1 MKRTMVAV
9 FIGLV
14 GSLLIWTLGTASA
27 LIGTGGF
34 CTDYLPVGAVALM
47 LVIVFGLNPLLSLI
61 SLRMVLNRVQ
71 LALVFGMLLVASVT
85 SDQGLLLPF
94 LFPLANC
101 TQNACEDPAMAELYE
116 KMDAPAA
123 LFPDK
128 LEFGSEPFA
137 ANRLLNGLEPGEQI
151 PWKSWGKPLIAWL
164 GLLVPWWVMMIA
176 IAMIALPQ
184 WRDRERV
191 TFPLLEVQKAISS
204 APATGRRLPGIFR
217 DRLLLTGLGLSFFII
232 MLSRVSAKWPG
243 MFPAIPLSFDMSP
256 YFTEGFVRHL
266 PGWISGRYTVRFVVV
281 GLAFFMQKRVSFSIW
296 SIQLIA
302 GLLIAMVT
310 VYSPPFE
317 WGCLMPMKLGVHF
330 GIAAG
335 VLWLA
340 RSHLAHIGS
349 TFIKGV
355 RTDAERRDRLAA
367 AALLLSLVAM
377 FIWFTWVGVHPGWSV
392 GIILVAFV
400 FGIVYARIVAET
412 GLPIVSSTAYY
423 GNTLIALVP
432 VAWRTAAS
440 MYFAGIMAVFVG
452 YMNRMCAATVVL
464 HALGLDEK
472 AGARKHV
479 RLGVLFLGVLV
490 ASCVIAGATYLV
502 VGYEVGETISGDN
515 IVGWWRG
522 VFPWTAEG
530 ALKAWG
536 SGKILNTKPALAWF
550 ILYGALLAGLMQWLC
565 SFSVK
570 WPFHPLGLLL
580 IATWTGNTVWFS
592 VFVGWL
598 LKTLVMKYGGARNYA
613 RGRSLFLGLILGE
626 VTGITVWTLINAALL
641 ASEGG

>member
-1 MKRTMVAV
+1 MKRTIVAI

-14 GSLLIWTLGTASA
+14 GSLLIWTLGTASQ

-34 CTDYLPVGAVALM
+34 CSDYLPVGAVALM
-47 LVIVFGLNPLLSLI
+47 LLIVLGLNPLLSLV
-61 SLRMVLNRVQ
+61 SARLLLNRVQ
-71 LALVFGMLLVASVT
+71 LALVFGILLVASVT
-85 SDQGLLLPF
+85 PDQGLIRAF
-94 LFPLANC
+94 LFPLASC
-101 TQNACEDPAMAELYE
+101 TQNACEDAAKAELYE

-137 ANRLLNGLEPGEQI
+137 ANRLLNGLEPGEEV
-151 PWKSWGKPLIAWL
+151 PWQSWRKPLIAWL
-164 GLLVPWWVMMIA
+164 GLLVPYWGMMIA
-176 IAMIALPQ
+176 IALIALPQ

-191 TFPLLEVQKAISS
+191 TFPLLEVQRTICSEPS
-204 APATGRRLPGIFR
+204 NGRRLPAIFR
-217 DRLLLTGLGLSFFII
+217 DPLLLMGLGISFFIT
-232 MLSRVSAKWPG
+232 MLSSVDVKWPG
-243 MFPAIPLSFDMSP
+243 IVPAIPLTFDMSP

-266 PGWISGRYTVRFVVV
+266 PGWISGRYQLRFAVV

-296 SIQLIA
+296 SVQLLA

-317 WGCLMPMKLGVHF
+317 WACLMPMKVGVHF

-340 RSHLAHIGS
+340 RSHLAHIAS
-349 TFIKGV
+349 TFVKGV
-355 RTDAERRDRLAA
+355 KTDAERRDRLAA
-367 AALLLSLVAM
+367 SLLLLSLAGM
-377 FIWFTWVGVHPGWSV
+377 FAWFTWVGVHPGWTI

-400 FGIVYARIVAET
+400 FGIVYARVVAET

-423 GNTLIALVP
+423 GLKLIEIVP
-432 VAWRTAAS
+432 VAWRTASS

-452 YMNRMCAATVVL
+452 YMNRMCAAVVVL

-472 AGARKHV
+472 ASPRKQQ
-479 RLGVLFLGVLV
+479 RLGFLFLGVLV
-490 ASCVIAGATYLV
+490 VSFVIAGATYLY
-502 VGYEVGETISGDN
+502 VGYTVGETITGGN

-522 VFPWTAEG
+522 IFPWTAEG
-530 ALKAWG
+530 SLSAWG
-536 SGKILNTKPALAWF
+536 SGKILNTKPELSWF
-550 ILYGALLAGLMQWLC
+550 ILYGAAAAFLMQWLC
-565 SFSVK
+565 AFSVK

-580 IATWTGNTVWFS
+580 IATWTGSAVWFS

-598 LKTLVMKYGGARNYA
+598 LKVLVMKYGGPRVYTRA
-613 RGRSLFLGLILGE
+613 RGIFLGLIVGQ
-626 VTGITVWTLINAALL
+626 VAASAIWTLINALL
-641 ASEGG
+641 LVSEAG

>member
-1 MKRTMVAV
+1 MKRTIVAI

-14 GSLLIWTLGTASA
+14 GSLLIWTLGTASQ
-27 LIGTGGF
+27 LIDTGGF
-34 CTDYLPVGAVALM
+34 CSDYLPVGAVALM
-47 LVIVFGLNPLLSLI
+47 LVIVFGLNPLLSLV
-61 SLRMVLNRVQ
+61 SVRLVLNRVQ

-85 SDQGLLLPF
+85 PDQGLLRAF
-94 LFPLANC
+94 LFPLASC
-101 TQNACEDPAMAELYE
+101 TQNACEDPAKAELYE
-116 KMDAPAA
+116 TMDAPAA

-128 LEFGSEPFA
+128 LEFGREPFA

-164 GLLVPWWVMMIA
+164 GLLVPYWVMMIA

-191 TFPLLEVQKAISS
+191 TFPLLEVQKTICS
-204 APATGRRLPGIFR
+204 APATGRGLPAIFL
-217 DRLLLTGLGLSFFII
+217 DPLLLTGLGLSFFII
-232 MLSRVSAKWPG
+232 MLSRVSGKWPG
-243 MFPAIPLSFDMSP
+243 TFPAVPLSFDMSP

-266 PGWISGRYTVRFVVV
+266 PGWISGRYNLLFSVV
-281 GLAFFMQKRVSFSIW
+281 GLSFFMQKRVSFSIW

-302 GLLIAMVT
+302 GFFIAMVT

-317 WGCLMPMKLGVHF
+317 WGCLMPMKVGVHF
-330 GIAAG
+330 AIAVG

-355 RTDAERRDRLAA
+355 KTDAERRDRLAA

-392 GIILVAFV
+392 GIILVAFL

-412 GLPIVSSTAYY
+412 GLPIVSSTAHY
-423 GNTLIALVP
+423 GNVMIALVP
-432 VAWRTAAS
+432 VAWRTASS

-472 AGARKHV
+472 ADARKQL
-479 RLGVLFLGVLV
+479 RLGGLFLGVLV
-490 ASCVIAGATYLV
+490 ASFVIAGATYLV
-502 VGYEVGETISGDN
+502 VGYEVGETINGGS

-522 VFPWTAEG
+522 IFPWLAEG
-530 ALKAWG
+530 NLSAWG
-536 SGKILNTKPALAWF
+536 SGKILNTKPELGLF
-550 ILYGALLAGLMQWLC
+550 ILYGALLAGLLQWLC

-580 IATWTGNTVWFS
+580 IATWTGNVVWFS

-598 LKTLVMKYGGARNYA
+598 LKMLIMKYGGARTYERA
-613 RGRSLFLGLILGE
+613 RGLFLGLILGE
-626 VTGITVWTLINAALL
+626 VSGIAIWTLINAVLL
-641 ASEGG
+641 ARGAA

>member
-9 FIGLV
+9 FIGLL
-14 GSLLIWTLGTASA
+14 GSLLIWTLGTASQ

-34 CTDYLPVGAVALM
+34 CSDYLPVGAVALM

-61 SLRMVLNRVQ
+61 SLRLVLNRVQ
-71 LALVFGMLLVASVT
+71 LALIFGMLLVASVT
-85 SDQGLLLPF
+85 PDQGLLRAFIL
-94 LFPLANC
+94 PLATS
-101 TQNACEDPAMAELYE
+101 TQNACEDPAKAELYE

-128 LEFGSEPFA
+128 LEFGTEPFA
-137 ANRLLNGLEPGEQI
+137 ANRLLNGLEDGEEI
-151 PWKSWGKPLIAWL
+151 PWNSWGKPLIAWL
-164 GLLVPWWVMMIA
+164 GLLLPWWGMMIA

-204 APATGRRLPGIFR
+204 APATGRGLPGIFR
-217 DRLLLTGLGLSFFII
+217 DPMLLMGLGLSFFIV
-232 MLSRVSAKWPG
+232 MLSRVSGKWPG

-266 PGWISGRYTVRFVVV
+266 PVWITGQYKLRFAIV

-296 SIQLIA
+296 SVQLIA
-302 GLLIAMVT
+302 GLTMATVA

-317 WGCLMPMKLGVHF
+317 YGALAPMNIGVHF
-330 GIAAG
+330 GMAAG

-349 TFIKGV
+349 TFVNGV
-355 RTDAERRDRLAA
+355 KTDAERRDRFAA
-367 AALLLSLVAM
+367 VTLLLSLVGM
-377 FIWFTWVGVHPGWSV
+377 FAWFTWVGVHPGWSLC
-392 GIILVAFV
+392 IILMAFL

-412 GLPIVSSTAYY
+412 GLPVVSSTARY
-423 GNTLIALVP
+423 GMQLIKFVP

-440 MYFAGIMAVFVG
+440 MYFGGIMAVFIG
-452 YMNRMCAATVVL
+452 YMNRTCASVVVL
-464 HALGLDEK
+464 HALGLDPK
-472 AGARKHV
+472 ASPRKQQ
-479 RLGVLFLGVLV
+479 RLGMLFLGVLV
-490 ASCVIAGATYLV
+490 ASVVIAGATYLV
-502 VGYEVGETISGDN
+502 VAYNIGETLAGEN
-515 IVGWWRG
+515 IEAWWRG
-522 VFPWTAEG
+522 VFNWTSEKS
-530 ALKAWG
+530 LVAWDTG
-536 SGKILNTKPALAWF
+536 RIMHSKPELSWF
-550 ILYGALLAGLMQWLC
+550 ILYGAAAALLLQWLC

-580 IATWTGNTVWFS
+580 IATWTGSAVWFS

-598 LKTLVMKYGGARNYA
+598 LKTLVIKYGGARSYTRA
-613 RGRSLFLGLILGE
+613 RGLFLGLVLGE
-626 VTGITVWTLINAALL
+626 VTGIVIWTVINAVLL
-641 ASEGG
+641 AKEAA

>member
-1 MKRTMVAV
+1 MKRAIVAL
-9 FIGLV
+9 FIGLI
-14 GSLLIWTLGTASA
+14 GSLLIWTLGTASG

-34 CTDYLPVGAVALM
+34 CSDYLPVGAVALM

-61 SLRMVLNRVQ
+61 SLRLVLNRVQ

-85 SDQGLLLPF
+85 PYQGLMLPF
-94 LFPLANC
+94 LFPLASC
-101 TQNACEDPAMAELYE
+101 TQNACEDAAKAELYE

-191 TFPLLEVQKAISS
+191 TFPLLEIQKAICS
-204 APATGRRLPGIFR
+204 APSTGRGLPGIFR
-217 DRLLLTGLGLSFFII
+217 DPVLLSGLALSFFII
-232 MLSRVSAKWPG
+232 MLSRVNGKWPG
-243 MFPAIPLSFDMSP
+243 IVPAVPLAWDMSA

-266 PGWISGRYTVRFVVV
+266 PRWITGRYSLYFAVV
-281 GLAFFMQKRVSFSIW
+281 GLGFFMQKRVSFSIW
-296 SIQLIA
+296 SVQLLA
-302 GLLIAMVT
+302 GLVIALVT
-310 VYSPPFE
+310 AYTPPFE

-330 GIAAG
+330 GIAVG

-340 RSHLAHIGS
+340 RSHLAHIAS
-349 TFIKGV
+349 TFVKGV
-355 RTDAERRDRLAA
+355 KTDAERCDRLAA
-367 AALLLSLVAM
+367 TALLLSLAGM
-377 FIWFTWVGVHPGWSV
+377 FAWFTWVGVHPGWSV
-392 GIILVAFV
+392 GIILVAFL
-400 FGIVYARIVAET
+400 FGIVYARVVAET
-412 GLPIVSSTAYY
+412 GLPVVSSTAHY
-423 GNTLIALVP
+423 GLKLIAIVP
-432 VAWRTAAS
+432 VAWRTASS

-472 AGARKHV
+472 ASPRKQQ
-479 RLGVLFLGVLV
+479 RLGMLFLGVLV
-490 ASCVIAGATYLV
+490 ASFIIAGATYLV
-502 VGYEVGETISGDN
+502 VGYKVGETITGAN
-515 IVGWWRG
+515 IVPWWRG
-522 VFPWTAEG
+522 ILPWTAEG
-530 ALKAWG
+530 SLSAWG
-536 SGKILNTKPALAWF
+536 SGKILDTKPQLSWF
-550 ILYGALLAGLMQWLC
+550 ILYGTLATLLLQWLC
-565 SFSVK
+565 TLSVK
-570 WPFHPLGLLL
+570 WPIHPLGLLL

-598 LKTLVMKYGGARNYA
+598 LKTLVIKYGGARSYA
-613 RGRSLFLGLILGE
+613 RARGLFLGLILGE
-626 VTGITVWTLINAALL
+626 VAAIAIWTILNALL
-641 ASEGG
+641 LAAEAR